1 MGRAT
6 SSGTRWGDDG
16 ALVAEFG
23 LVLPFLALIVLGI
36 FEFGMGWRES
46 ANLASA
52 LRGTARQVTNLGDA
66 RSADYF
72 ALQSY
77 QATMAQARR
86 VETNRVVI
94 YLATGSSGQPSDGSC
109 LTTAPPVTGT
119 AGYGV
124 TNHCNIY
131 TRAQITNLGA
141 SYLTNF
147 GTTDT
152 SCALTAW
159 DRFWCPLNRNADQ
172 GDPPD
177 WVGVYANV
185 TYDSY
190 TGLIPNTITIT
201 DRVVMRNEPRVG

>member
-1 MGRAT
+1 MAT
-6 SSGTRWGDDG
+6 GAPGTTRWGDEG
-16 ALVAEFG
+16 ALVAEFA

-36 FEFGMGWRES
+36 FEFGMSWRES
-46 ANLASA
+46 ANLAGA
-52 LRGTARQVTNLGDA
+52 LRGTARQITNLGDV

-72 ALQSY
+72 GLQSY
-77 QATMAQARR
+77 QAAMAQARN
-86 VETNRVVI
+86 VQTNRVVV
-94 YLATGSSGQPSDGSC
+94 YRATGPDGAPAAASC
-109 LTTAPPVTGT
+109 LTTAPPLTGT
-119 AGYGV
+119 AGYGS
-124 TNHCNIY
+124 TGNCNIY
-131 TRAQITNLGA
+131 TRAQIANLGA

-152 SCALTAW
+152 ACAATAW
-159 DRFWCPLNRNADQ
+159 DRFWCPVSRNADQ